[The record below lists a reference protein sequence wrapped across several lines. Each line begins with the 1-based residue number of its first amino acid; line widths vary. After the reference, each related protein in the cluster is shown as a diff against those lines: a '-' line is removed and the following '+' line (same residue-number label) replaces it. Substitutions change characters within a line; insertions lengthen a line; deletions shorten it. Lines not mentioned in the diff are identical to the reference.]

1 MIDLWQNKP
10 FWSSLINYSIDTRTL
25 KPGDIFI
32 PVKGPNFDGH
42 DFIPEAIKKGASKII
57 DEDLGNFAKKYRR
70 KLDAIVIGITGS
82 YGKTTV
88 KDMLYAIL
96 SPHFSVVKNNQ
107 NENNEIGVPLTL
119 LKADAKTEIILVEM
133 GMRKPNDIRR
143 LSQIVR
149 PSIGVLTGIGLSHI
163 EFFNSQR
170 QLALHKAKLFLPP
183 LKWEPSTRAAFICH
197 HSDYYDIISEKAKD
211 AGFKTFSYK
220 GATHF
225 EDNLA
230 LCYSLG
236 HYLGLD
242 DTQIQSGLS
251 SYQASDHRLEK
262 HTFHSITVID
272 DSYNANP
279 NGMRYA
285 LHYLTQCSGRKIAI
299 LGDMK
304 ELGRFSQKAHQDLY
318 DVLLDTGIDLL
329 FTIGE
334 HFKSCQFNDID
345 HTHCESFDELKQL
358 ALLELKGQDSVLI
371 KGSRVHQLDQLLP
384 IIKEA
389 FL

>member
-1 MIDLWQNKP
+1 MP
-10 FWSSLINYSIDTRTL
+10 CY
-25 KPGDIFI
+25 
-32 PVKGPNFDGH
+32 
-42 DFIPEAIKKGASKII
+42 
-57 DEDLGNFAKKYRR
+57 
-70 KLDAIVIGITGS
+70 
-82 YGKTTV
+82 
-88 KDMLYAIL
+88 
-96 SPHFSVVKNNQ
+96 PHFSVVKNNQ

-119 LKADAKTEIILVEM
+119 LKADSKTEIILVEM
-133 GMRKPNDIRR
+133 GMRKPNDIQT

-149 PSIGVLTGIGLSHI
+149 PTIGVLTGIGLSHI

-170 QLALHKAKLFLPP
+170 QLALNKAKLFLPA
-183 LKWEPSTRAAFICH
+183 LKWERTARAAFICH
-197 HSDYYDIISEKAKD
+197 HSDYYDLVSNKAKQ

-220 GATHF
+220 GSTAF

-236 HYLGLD
+236 HYLGLN

-251 SYQASDHRLEK
+251 TYQASDHRLEK
-262 HTFHSITVID
+262 HTYHSITVID

-279 NGMRYA
+279 NGMRHA
-285 LHYLTQCSGRKIAI
+285 LHYLKQCSGRKIAI

-304 ELGRFSQKAHQDLY
+304 ELGKFSQKAHQDLY
-318 DVLLDTGIDLL
+318 DVLLDTGVELL
-329 FTIGE
+329 FTVGE
-334 HFKSCQFNDID
+334 HFKPCQFNAID

-358 ALLELKGQDSVLI
+358 ALLELKGQDTVLI
-371 KGSRVHQLDQLLP
+371 KGSRAHQLDQLLP